1 MTDTPIVARL
11 VQDDLNYRVYNLIL
25 SKACFESVLK
35 PDKKFSISN
44 FSNQLILLANI
55 GSCKLLGQTCT
66 DLLVSKLNLSL
77 IF

>member
-35 PDKKFSISN
+35 PDKKFSICN
-44 FSNQLILLANI
+44 FFQSTNI
-55 GSCKLLGQTCT
+55 AS
-66 DLLVSKLNLSL
+66 
-77 IF
+77 